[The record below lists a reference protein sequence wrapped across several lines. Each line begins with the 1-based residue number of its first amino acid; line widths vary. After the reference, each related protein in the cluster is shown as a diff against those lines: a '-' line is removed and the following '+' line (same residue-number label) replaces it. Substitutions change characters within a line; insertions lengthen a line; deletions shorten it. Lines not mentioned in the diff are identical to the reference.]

1 MGERLDA
8 TVRGDVQGV
17 GFRFFVLRQAARL
30 GVVGWVANAPDG
42 SVRVVAEGERDA
54 LDELAGLLR
63 QGPSGATVTD
73 VEAHRAPATNS
84 FSHFEVRSVDHRG
97 D

>member
-1 MGERLDA
+1 MERLDA

-30 GVVGWVANAPDG
+30 GLVGWVANAPDG
-42 SVRVVAEGERDA
+42 SVRVVAEGGRDA

-63 QGPSGATVTD
+63 RGPAGATVTD
-73 VEAHRAPATNS
+73 VEAHRASATNS
-84 FSHFEVRSVDHRG
+84 FSRFEVRSVGHRG